1 MRKNLDLTQG
11 LLFSDAVASALAA
24 RHGSGQAHQLIEEA
38 AGKVRDESKH
48 LRDILLADPKLHDDK
63 QAIERAFD
71 LAPFID
77 AAALWTDR
85 ALENIEKLD
94 I

>member
-1 MRKNLDLTQG
+1 
-11 LLFSDAVASALAA
+11 VASALAA

-38 AGKVRDESKH
+38 AGSVRNEGKH
-48 LRDILLADPKLHDDK
+48 LRDVLFADPKLGDDRE
-63 QAIERAFD
+63 AIERAFD
-71 LAPFID
+71 LAPFIE

-85 ALENIEKLD
+85 ALENIAKLN

>member
-1 MRKNLDLTQG
+1 
-11 LLFSDAVASALAA
+11 VASALAA
-24 RHGSGQAHQLIEEA
+24 RHGRGEAHHLIEAA
-38 AGKVRDESKH
+38 AGQVRDEGKH
-48 LRDILLADPKLHDDK
+48 LRDVLLADPNLRDDK
-63 QAIERAFD
+63 EAIERAFD

-85 ALENIEKLD
+85 ALENIQKLN

>member
-1 MRKNLDLTQG
+1 M
-11 LLFSDAVASALAA
+11 
-24 RHGSGQAHQLIEEA
+24 
-38 AGKVRDESKH
+38 RDEGKH
-48 LRDILLADPKLHDDK
+48 LRDVLLADPKLRDDK
-63 QAIERAFD
+63 EAIERAFD

-85 ALENIEKLD
+85 ALENIQKLN